1 MEGLGERVRQARR
14 AKGLTL
20 QQLEDASGVSKSYIW
35 RIEKSEEK
43 GETVR
48 PSGDT
53 LSKFADALE
62 VSVGELTGREVG
74 QSSGRSVRR
83 ITRGR
88 LPVALEK
95 FLEECR
101 GKNEPL
107 PESEVFML
115 SVIQHKGK
123 RPKTVDDWRFVYE
136 AITRA
141 TRR

>member
-1 MEGLGERVRQARR
+1 MEGLGARLR
-14 AKGLTL
+14 KSRSANGLTL

-35 RIEKSEEK
+35 RIEKSGEK

-53 LSKFADALE
+53 LSKFADALG
-62 VSVGELTGREVG
+62 VSVGELTGREVDQG
-74 QSSGRSVRR
+74 RGRSVRR
-83 ITRGR
+83 VTRVT
-88 LPVALEK
+88 LPVSLKK

-101 GKNEPL
+101 SRNQPL

-123 RPKTVDDWRFVYE
+123 RPKTVDDWRFIYE
-136 AITRA
+136 AIKRVV
-141 TRR
+141 